1 MAIALYDYKAQ
12 RSDELDLI
20 QGDEIFVLI
29 RDSPGWWMGELVK
42 NRKQG
47 YFPVSYVQEK
57 KNGAPLSIII
67 IILSKMFLKVF
78 LLELTVKDVMTKYNA
93 LYEEPVTFFY

>member
-20 QGDEIFVLI
+20 QGDEIFVLV

-57 KNGAPLSIII
+57 KNGAPLSKII
-67 IILSKMFLKVF
+67 KK
-78 LLELTVKDVMTKYNA
+78 LLNLFIYKQFSFRIDR
-93 LYEEPVTFFY
+93 